1 MLHSFLDDEYI
12 GPQDAPI
19 AIETVFGW
27 VLAGRTAPL
36 NPCSNVLAHHATT
49 LTGDNILRQFW
60 ETEEIHDSKPTYS
73 PDEQFVVRHFE
84 ENHMILK
91 NGRFIVPLPR
101 KPDSKLLEESR
112 SQADRRF
119 LSLERSLY
127 SKGTFSE
134 FSDVIQT
141 VSMQNWFQ
149 QQI

>member
-1 MLHSFLDDEYI
+1 
-12 GPQDAPI
+12 
-19 AIETVFGW
+19 
-27 VLAGRTAPL
+27 
-36 NPCSNVLAHHATT
+36 
-49 LTGDNILRQFW
+49 
-60 ETEEIHDSKPTYS
+60 
-73 PDEQFVVRHFE
+73 
-84 ENHMILK
+84 MILK